1 MLYNKKCIITIKT
14 VRIWCNILKIS
25 LCNLIFLM
33 LLPKLTYSEQ
43 MDMFEPVVGSSN
55 NGFLFPSLILDVFNA
70 EKKSYT
76 ECPGLVVR

>member
-1 MLYNKKCIITIKT
+1 
-14 VRIWCNILKIS
+14 
-25 LCNLIFLM
+25 M